1 VLGCLLHHRIHNS
14 QGLKVGEG
22 VGEGVGTGV
31 GDGVGDGVGEG
42 VGDEPPQEEG
52 SEIPV
57 PPSTA
62 LQFIEVVTSVKEVHS
77 GNFCPFGTKARIV
90 FPSTKRNCRRFDPA
104 LFLMT
109 NLSPSSH
116 PELLLTAFKSIHSQ
130 SFPV

>member
-1 VLGCLLHHRIHNS
+1 ML
-14 QGLKVGEG
+14 QF
-22 VGEGVGTGV
+22 T
-31 GDGVGDGVGEG
+31 
-42 VGDEPPQEEG
+42 
-52 SEIPV
+52 
-57 PPSTA
+57 

-116 PELLLTAFKSIHSQ
+116 PELLLTFKKIKQFESIFASNQ
-130 SFPV
+130 VIILSLIYATLYN